1 MSGQLEGRVAIVTG
15 AGGGLGRGISLAFAR
30 EGAAIVV
37 ADRDDE
43 KGAETLRALCGL
55 GARAAYLHVDV
66 TNPELVRALVDS
78 TQRQF
83 GTVHV
88 LVNNAGIDTTSAVAE
103 MHSSCGARR
112 LRSTSPAYSS
122 ARKRCCLS

>member
-66 TNPELVRALVDS
+66 TNPELVRASS
-78 TQRQF
+78 TRP
-83 GTVHV
+83 
-88 LVNNAGIDTTSAVAE
+88 SAN
-103 MHSSCGARR
+103 SGRF
-112 LRSTSPAYSS
+112 T
-122 ARKRCCLS
+122 CLSTTRASTRRQPSPRCRSSVARDD